1 MSFGI
6 TRSACSVWRAEE
18 TEVLTDLIYCETTR
32 ACVRACVYARARV
45 CVCVCVCVMSEGGA
59 SGGAPGG
66 GGEGNGGGV
75 QREPLVQ
82 LEAVRD
88 WGDLITATRE
98 NMLGRRDNRDML
110 MERRVAEEVRL
121 ARARETLFR
130 RRQELERLFPF
141 DSREMLGA
149 HYEQLGR
156 ETAVR
161 GELMAAIAASVEA
174 TAVENECVYLE
185 NLLKT
190 RGE

>member
-1 MSFGI
+1 
-6 TRSACSVWRAEE
+6 
-18 TEVLTDLIYCETTR
+18 
-32 ACVRACVYARARV
+32 
-45 CVCVCVCVMSEGGA
+45 MSEGLQ
-59 SGGAPGG
+59 G
-66 GGEGNGGGV
+66 GGEVRRSNGGSSSV
-75 QREPLVQ
+75 RREPLVQ

-88 WGDLITATRE
+88 WGDLIQATRE
-98 NMLGRRDNRDML
+98 NMLGRRDNRDVL
-110 MERRVAEEVRL
+110 MERRVAEEIRL
-121 ARARETLFR
+121 ERARETLFR

-141 DSREMLGA
+141 ESREMLGA

-190 RGE
+190 KGACEHCVLTCARKDMMSVCRFCLYI